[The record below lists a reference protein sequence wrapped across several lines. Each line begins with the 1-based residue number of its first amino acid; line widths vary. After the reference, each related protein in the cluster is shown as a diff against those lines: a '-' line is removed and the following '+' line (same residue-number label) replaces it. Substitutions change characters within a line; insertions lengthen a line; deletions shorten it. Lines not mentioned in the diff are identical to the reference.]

1 MQARVAQQE
10 GFLLCPEG
18 AATAA
23 ALAQEIESG
32 RIDKQERVLLFN
44 CATGLKYPMPPID
57 NRLDCTKAINYSE
70 LVR

>member
-1 MQARVAQQE
+1 MQARIAQQE

-32 RIDKQERVLLFN
+32 RIHRQERVLLFN
-44 CATGLKYPMPPID
+44 CATGLKYPMPHID
-57 NRLDCTKAINYSE
+57 NRLDCTQPINYND